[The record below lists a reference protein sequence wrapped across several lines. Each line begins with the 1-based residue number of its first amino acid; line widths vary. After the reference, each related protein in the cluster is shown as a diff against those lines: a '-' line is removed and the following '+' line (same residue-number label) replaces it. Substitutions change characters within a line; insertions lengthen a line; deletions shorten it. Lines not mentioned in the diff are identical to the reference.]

1 MGAFFFIHNAPD
13 RGELAARL
21 AAGFARQGFGP
32 GLPLVRGRWQAVC
45 YPPLAAGDA
54 VHCRDESGDEAFAAG
69 TLFYRGL
76 AKAPALRR
84 LLADH
89 KAGAID
95 EAALYGSFAVL
106 LAVGDT
112 AAVMTDATG
121 TFHLYEA
128 GDRSVLSTS
137 FLALAEALPTRRI
150 DDRAVYDYVFHG
162 AAMGGATV
170 LREIRLFGH
179 DVIGRFDSAI
189 QLEARGAVASPAPAP
204 ATLDGAAEQAVALLR
219 DRFGAV
225 PAHWQEIDT
234 ALSGGYDSRLL
245 LALSRDAGVPARIHV
260 YGRASDPDVVC
271 AKAIAAAEGFALD
284 HVDKSRTP
292 PPEPDRFAEMVE
304 ANYLAFDGWPT
315 DGIFDNGTDLA
326 TRRKRV
332 EHGALM
338 LNGGGGEVFR
348 NFFYLPD
355 RPLSALELAWTFYCQ
370 FDPKICRDSFD
381 ERRYLE
387 GLAAQIARRV
397 GGATERLTRREIE
410 AAYPM
415 FRCSYWM
422 GKNNSINNRL
432 GAAWTPF
439 IDPAIVAWTL
449 DVPLRFKNFGRL
461 EGRMIQLLAPE
472 LARHPSSYGR
482 PFDRPPGLRERAKG
496 WLDLHRPPRLR
507 RLAYRLRRRPGSPW
521 TGALARSHLERV
533 IDLSFPVMGR
543 FFRMERI
550 DDRAQLSRICTL
562 EYLFARVSAGG

>member
-1 MGAFFFIHNAPD
+1 MGAFFFIHNASDP
-13 RGELAARL
+13 GELAARL

-32 GLPLVRGRWQAVC
+32 GIPIARGRWQAVC
-45 YPPLAAGDA
+45 YPPLATGEAM
-54 VHCRDESGDEAFAAG
+54 HCRDASGDEAFAAG

-76 AKAPALRR
+76 AKAPALHR

-106 LAVGDT
+106 LTAGDT
-112 AAVMTDATG
+112 AAVMTDSTG

-128 GDRSVLSTS
+128 GGNAVLSTS
-137 FLALAEALPTRRI
+137 FLALAEALPARRI

-170 LREIRLFGH
+170 LHEIRLFGH
-179 DVIGRFDSAI
+179 DVVGRFD
-189 QLEARGAVASPAPAP
+189 GAVQLDARKAAPSPAPP
-204 ATLDGAAEQAVALLR
+204 PVTLDSAAEQAISLLR
-219 DRFGAV
+219 DRFAAV
-225 PAHWQEIDT
+225 PTHWREIDT

-245 LALSRDAGVPARIHV
+245 LALSRDAGIPARVHV
-260 YGRASDPDVVC
+260 YGRASDADVVC

-284 HVDKSRTP
+284 HVDKSLTP
-292 PPEPDRFAEMVE
+292 LPEPDRFSEIVE
-304 ANYLAFDGWPT
+304 DNYLAFDGWPT

-332 EHGALM
+332 ERGALM

-370 FDPKICRDSFD
+370 FDPRICREPFD
-381 ERRYLE
+381 EGRYLD
-387 GLAAQIARRV
+387 GLAAQITRRV
-397 GGATERLTRREIE
+397 GAATERLTRREVE

-432 GAAWTPF
+432 GSAWTPF

-461 EGRMIQLLAPE
+461 EGRMIEFLAPE

-482 PFDRPPGLRERAKG
+482 PFDQPPGLRERAKG

-521 TGALARSHLERV
+521 TGALARCHLERV
-533 IDLSFPVMGR
+533 IDLSFPIMGR

-562 EYLFARVSAGG
+562 EYLFARLSASE